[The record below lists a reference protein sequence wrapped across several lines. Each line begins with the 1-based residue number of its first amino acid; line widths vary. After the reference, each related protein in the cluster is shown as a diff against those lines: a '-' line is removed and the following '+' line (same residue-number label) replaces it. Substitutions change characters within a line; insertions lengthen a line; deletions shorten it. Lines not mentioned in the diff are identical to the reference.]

1 MGHIFFVLVAFFGFV
16 FGAIAQ
22 PIQNHIVGITPIKG
36 NEPAVA
42 FSPINPQKGV
52 LAFNVNQVYT
62 TDDGGKT
69 WSLTVVD
76 PLQGFYGDPVLK
88 YGKNGTVYLA
98 HLSKNKNLPWPQH
111 FDRIV
116 FERSVDG
123 GRLFTATDV
132 GYHPGKMQ
140 DKPWFAVDEWSGSKF
155 KGNIYLSYT
164 EFDVYGSKLPT
175 DSSRIFFAV
184 SNDDG
189 RSFSTPVKVSDKC
202 GTADDD
208 DGTLEGANCAIT
220 PDGVI
225 HLVWAGRD
233 TIWYDK
239 SVDGGKTWGTDKVI
253 GLQRGGWNHGELP
266 GQMRANGMPFIVAS
280 KKGELYVV
288 YSSSPLK
295 EFELEKKS
303 SNAES
308 GSWSNAGTLSEHV
321 PDLDVYLLYSN
332 NGGKDFDPILVDGND
347 NPQYSPMIGVDPAGQ
362 EVWISWQD
370 RRRSTTGYFFDIYGC
385 YIVGKKISKP
395 IRMSAVPSVAPGK
408 IQFMGDYLGLSVGSK
423 KVWGAYTAWS
433 LPDKFPYIRLIEM
446 DRNSAG
452 KKGYTKIEFAELV
465 AYPTEVEKD
474 NGKKKSIRRLAIWA
488 AWPDAKSLTVE
499 IRQGKQMVFQHV
511 FESVDFG
518 YVDMTIPL
526 EKLGQGVFD
535 VITRSKGK
543 EIKQQLYLH
552 P

>member
-1 MGHIFFVLVAFFGFV
+1 MGHIFFLVWALLGFV
-16 FGAIAQ
+16 FGAVAQ
-22 PIQNHIVGITPIKG
+22 PIQNHIVGISPIKG
-36 NEPAVA
+36 NEPAIA
-42 FSPINPQKGV
+42 FSPINPLKGV
-52 LAFNVNQVYT
+52 LAFNVNQVFT

-76 PLQGFYGDPVLK
+76 PPQGFYGDPVLK

-98 HLSKNKNLPWPQH
+98 HLAKNKSLPWPQH

-123 GRLFTATDV
+123 GRTFSATDV
-132 GYHPGKMQ
+132 GYHAGKMQ
-140 DKPWFAVDEWSGSKF
+140 DKPWFAVDEWGGSKF

-175 DSSRIFFAV
+175 DSSRIYFSA
-184 SNDDG
+184 STDDG
-189 RSFSTPVKVSDKC
+189 VSFSSPVKVNDRC

-225 HLVWAGRD
+225 HMVWAGRD

-239 SVDGGKTWGTDKVI
+239 SEDGGKTWGKDKAI

-280 KKGELYVV
+280 KKGELYVA
-288 YSSSPLK
+288 YSALPDG
-295 EFELEKKS
+295 ELEKSASK
-303 SNAES
+303 NGNN
-308 GSWSNAGTLSEHV
+308 GSAWGSVGTLSEHV
-321 PDLDVYLLYSN
+321 PDINIYMLYSGN
-332 NGGKDFDPILVDGND
+332 AGRDFEKYLIAGDYS
-347 NPQYSPMIGVDPAGQ
+347 PQYSPMLGIDPSSS
-362 EVWISWQD
+362 EVWITWAD
-370 RRRSTTGYFFDIYGC
+370 RRRSTTGYFYDIYGC
-385 YIVGKKISKP
+385 YVKGTKISK
-395 IRMSAVPSVAPGK
+395 ILRMSAVPSVAPGK
-408 IQFMGDYLGLSVGSK
+408 MQFMGDYLGLSVGVK
-423 KVWGAYTAWS
+423 KVWVAYTAWS
-433 LPDKFPYIRLIEM
+433 LPDKFPYIRLVEL
-446 DRNSAG
+446 DRNSKG
-452 KKGYTKIEFAELV
+452 KQGYSKVEFAELV
-465 AYPTEVEKD
+465 AYPTEIEKD
-474 NGKKKSIRRLAIWA
+474 AKKKNVRRLAIWA

-526 EKLGQGVFD
+526 ERLGQGVFD
-535 VITRSKGK
+535 VVTRSKGK